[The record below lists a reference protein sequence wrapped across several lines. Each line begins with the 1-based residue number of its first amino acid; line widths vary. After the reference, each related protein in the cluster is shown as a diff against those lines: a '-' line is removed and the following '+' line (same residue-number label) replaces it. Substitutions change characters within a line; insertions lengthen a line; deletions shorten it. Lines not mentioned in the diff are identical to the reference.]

1 MNAIPWVIAVIAIIS
16 VALII
21 HGMGKTPP
29 DAEDEI
35 PVPDVVRVL
44 QVKLTNEE
52 LAIYLDAVDRVRHAR
67 GEIYGMHI
75 RKSREIGMKPWE
87 ITIGTSG
94 KIYRA

>member
-1 MNAIPWVIAVIAIIS
+1 MNAIPWAIAVIAFAAVSWIIYEMA
-16 VALII
+16 VA
-21 HGMGKTPP
+21 PAA
-29 DAEDEI
+29 DEDEI

-44 QVKLTNEE
+44 HVKLTDEE